1 MRAVSMIVFGKTV
14 IQSKNEQMRKT
25 FKVFRIFLRMTYNGG
40 DRMRCL
46 RCGNTQQKY
55 FYQDGSVWYCRKCIA
70 FGRMNVGELPRA
82 KKYRQQ
88 RHACDYVLKYPLTP
102 KQQKA
107 SAEIV
112 WHAKHQQSQ
121 LVYAVC
127 GAGKT
132 ELVMEV
138 IKQFL
143 NAGKKVGFAISRRQ
157 VVLEIATRMK
167 EAFPMIEV
175 IAVCEGYSDI
185 CDGDLIVCT
194 MHQLYRYYQTFDLL
208 IMDEV
213 DAFPY
218 RGNEVL
224 QAIAQHAC
232 RGVMVYLTATPD
244 ESMLK
249 DVEDGKLALVE
260 LFERPHGYPLIEP
273 EIRTCANRMQLF
285 YLIAFLYQQRK
296 AGIQTLVFVPT
307 IRMANELH
315 KKLCLLFR
323 CKAFTSQS
331 EDKEKIVDDFHK
343 KKYECLITTTILERG
358 ITIKGIYIII
368 LQADHVVFNEASL
381 TQIIGRVGRSIEM
394 PSGKGIF
401 LCERVTRDIERCKH
415 AIQHMNKE
423 SFS

>member
-1 MRAVSMIVFGKTV
+1 
-14 IQSKNEQMRKT
+14 
-25 FKVFRIFLRMTYNGG
+25 
-40 DRMRCL
+40 
-46 RCGNTQQKY
+46 
-55 FYQDGSVWYCRKCIA
+55 
-70 FGRMNVGELPRA
+70 MNVGELPRA

-175 IAVCEGYSDI
+175 VAVCEGYSDI

-331 EDKEKIVDDFHK
+331 EDKEKIVDAFHK